1 MLWSHSGNKYKRVR
15 KRNVSGVDCYSR
27 YEESPIHLFNACLT
41 LAEKTKKYV
50 YIYKVMNM
58 PQFTFNLVTI
68 FLINGLAILIFVPSR
83 FFSVFSLSRSGV
95 LQFAQISI
103 WIEITIWDFNFE
115 TQQLDKFFG
124 GWDLSDYSRHI
135 EQVSSFSL
143 AFGYL
148 NGVELIIVSRI
159 KFHKLFSI
167 WTVCYRI
174 PCIDR
179 F

>member
-159 KFHKLFSI
+159 IVS
-167 WTVCYRI
+167 
-174 PCIDR
+174 
-179 F
+179 